1 MVFLSLCQVMPE
13 NIYQSPRKSSP
24 NSRASLRHPK
34 RSPGVV
40 ADQKGV
46 ADVDEH
52 DNGKQRIAEQAH
64 QARHGRVR
72 LRIDEGFSRRQH
84 RVTLPRIL

>member
-1 MVFLSLCQVMPE
+1 MAE

-40 ADQKGV
+40 ADQKDV

-52 DNGKQRIAEQAH
+52 DNGKQRIDEQAH
-64 QARHGRVR
+64 QARRGHVW
-72 LRIDEGFSRRQH
+72 LRINEGSFRRQH
-84 RVTLPRIL
+84 RVTLPRILWR